1 MPESHALGV
10 GSSRPGI
17 VFRDAVDAVPLAPQ
31 GTCAPPRPAVAA
43 TTVWLDVS
51 RLLWRVFRGTLTG
64 IDRVEL
70 AHAEHLLGQSDCTVR
85 LLAFDYR
92 GDFRWLPQARGERFI
107 GRIRAAAAEGALR
120 GLAAEAM
127 FLLSAG
133 VAGAFPRAGNA
144 DRGAPGGACPVYFN
158 VSHHPLHHR
167 HAIQRML
174 MHTGARFVPL
184 IHDVI
189 PLDWPEFSQPKET
202 LRHHERMA
210 TVAALADAVI
220 TNSAAT
226 AEALRPRLRPG
237 IQILAA
243 PLGVGRVTP
252 LASALLPQDGRPYFI
267 VVGTIEPRKNHLLLL
282 NCWRRMAAAGSA
294 IPRLVI
300 MGRRGWENEQILD
313 ILDRGPLA
321 GRDVLELRGIPDGQ
335 LAGLVRGARALLMP
349 SFAEGF
355 GLPVAEALAH
365 GVPVIASHIKAHR
378 EVGGQVPEYL
388 DPYDLP
394 AWQRMIAAYTPQD
407 SAIRTM
413 QMHRLRGWTTP
424 GWSAHVDACLGLLHE
439 VAREGPRN

>member
-1 MPESHALGV
+1 MSGLDTHGGNLPVPDL
-10 GSSRPGI
+10 
-17 VFRDAVDAVPLAPQ
+17 VFRDAVVAGGLGNLPTPVSS
-31 GTCAPPRPAVAA
+31 RPSA
-43 TTVWLDVS
+43 TTTTIWLDVS

-70 AHAEHLLGQSDCTVR
+70 AHAEHLLAQSDCTVR

-107 GRIRAAAAEGALR
+107 GRIRAAAAAGALR

-127 FLLSAG
+127 CLLAG
-133 VAGAFPRAGNA
+133 GVVGGFRRAGKA
-144 DRGAPGGACPVYFN
+144 DRGALAGTRPVYFN

-167 HAIQRML
+167 GAIERML
-174 MHTGARFVPL
+174 KRTAARFVPL

-189 PLDWPEFSQPKET
+189 PLDWPEFAEPKET

-220 TNSAAT
+220 TNSHAT
-226 AEALRPRLRPG
+226 ADALRPRLRPG
-237 IQILAA
+237 MHILAA
-243 PLGVGRVTP
+243 PLGVGQVTP
-252 LASALLPQDGRPYFI
+252 CASTALPRDGRPYFI

-282 NCWRRMAAAGSA
+282 NCWRRMAAAGGM
-294 IPRLVI
+294 IPRLVVV
-300 MGRRGWENEQILD
+300 GRRGWENEQILD

-321 GRDVLELRGIPDGQ
+321 GRDVVELRGIPDGQ

-355 GLPVAEALAH
+355 GLPVAEALAQ

-378 EVGGQVPEYL
+378 EVGGDVPEYL

-394 AWQRMIAAYTPQD
+394 AWQRMIAAYTPQE

-413 QMHRLRGWTTP
+413 QMQRLRGWTTP
-424 GWSAHVDACLGLLHE
+424 GWPAHVKACLNLLHD
-439 VAREGPRN
+439 VAREGPRR